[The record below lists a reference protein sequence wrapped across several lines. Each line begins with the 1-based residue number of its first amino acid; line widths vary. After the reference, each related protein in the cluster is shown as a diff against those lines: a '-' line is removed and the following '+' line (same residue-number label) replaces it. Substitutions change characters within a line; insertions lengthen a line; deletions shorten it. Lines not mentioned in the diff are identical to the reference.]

1 MRPEMAN
8 FINNY
13 ASYFL
18 IALLIF
24 IIYQAL
30 KEKKGGENGTDTKAV
45 QEGDTSVHQV

>member
-30 KEKKGGENGTDTKAV
+30 KEKKGGENETNTV